1 MKYHFYIP
9 KYLMSKSKPLL
20 NKLIQ
25 LLSLFFFGL
34 AFWLILKD
42 VEKVGFSTIVQMILQ
57 TPIWVVLLALFF
69 VFCNYLTLCGY
80 DALSLDYIHTKLP
93 FKTIFKTSAL
103 GFAVSNTVGHAYI
116 SGGAIRYL
124 LYTPFDISRAKI
136 LILIAFETLTLF
148 MGMGLIYVTATF
160 LLPFSDELN
169 TAHYLKTFY
178 IVSFSIIIAFICYIY
193 LIIKPKKNLRIGGVT
208 LKAPDKSTT
217 YLQLLIGFTD
227 NFLLSVIFYTF
238 LRYHLEVSFLS
249 VFIVFTLAQITAQ
262 ASQVPG
268 GLGVLTSLFLL
279 LFPHAESDKG
289 SILTSLFLY
298 RITYFFI
305 PFFLSLFYLAFY
317 EIKKYILK
325 NG

>member
-9 KYLMSKSKPLL
+9 KYLMHKSKPIF
-20 NKLIQ
+20 NKLVQ
-25 LLSLFFFGL
+25 LTSLFFFGL

-42 VEKVGFSTIVQMILQ
+42 VEKVGFETLVQMILQ
-57 TPIWVVLLALFF
+57 TPIWVILLALFF
-69 VFCNYLTLCGY
+69 VLCNYLTLCGY
-80 DALSLDYIHTKLP
+80 DALSLDYIRTKLP

-116 SGGAIRYL
+116 SGGAIRNL
-124 LYTPFDISRAKI
+124 LYTPFGISRAKI

-148 MGMGLIYVTATF
+148 MGMGLIYVIATL
-160 LLPFSDELN
+160 LLPSSSELN
-169 TAHYLKTFY
+169 NAQHLKTFY
-178 IVSFSIIIAFICYIY
+178 FVSLLIVIAFIFYRY
-193 LIIKPKKNLRIGGVT
+193 LILNQKHNLRIGGVT
-208 LKAPDKSTT
+208 LKTPDKSTT

-238 LRYHLEVSFLS
+238 LRYHLDVSFLS
-249 VFIVFTLAQITAQ
+249 VFVVFTLAQITAQ

-279 LFPHAESDKG
+279 LFPHADSDKG
-289 SILTSLFLY
+289 AILASLFLY

-305 PFFLSLFYLAFY
+305 PFFLALFYLGCY
-317 EIKKYILK
+317 EIKKYIVK
-325 NG
+325 KQ